1 MFTRRR
7 FRQIL
12 IFSILMIIAG
22 AGSAVAER
30 VTVRLHFAITEAV
43 AASPPELIDNHLV
56 LTYKGARR
64 YRFVGAAFKHEDFKE
79 VHPFYVNTNGVY
91 VLTYPIEEGIESID
105 YRLVVDGLWMT
116 DPENSLTSRGPGGIS
131 LSRFSIPEKT
141 GPPESPLTENG
152 GITFIYNGAPGQ
164 RVYVYGDFNNWDPYM
179 FRMRE
184 TGRTGTYTYR
194 LRARAG
200 KYKYKFIVDGTS
212 FADPLN
218 DDKTLDIFGET
229 ASVLT
234 VPSEY

>member
-1 MFTRRR
+1 
-7 FRQIL
+7 
-12 IFSILMIIAG
+12 MIATG
-22 AGSAVAER
+22 TVSVSAER

-43 AASPPELIDNHLV
+43 AASQPELIDNHLV

-64 YRFVGAAFKHEDFKE
+64 YRFVGAAFKHEDFK
-79 VHPFYVNTNGVY
+79 VIHPFYVNTNGVY
-91 VLTYPIEEGIESID
+91 VLTYPIEEGVKNLD

-116 DPENSLTSRGPGGIS
+116 DPQNPVTTRGLGGIS
-131 LSRFSIPEKT
+131 LSNFAIPEKT
-141 GPPESPLTENG
+141 GPPESPLTAER

-184 TGRTGTYTYR
+184 TGGSGIYSYN
-194 LRARAG
+194 LRAREG

-212 FADPLN
+212 LPDPLN
-218 DDKTLDIFGET
+218 DSKTIDSFGET

-234 VPSEY
+234 VPAKF